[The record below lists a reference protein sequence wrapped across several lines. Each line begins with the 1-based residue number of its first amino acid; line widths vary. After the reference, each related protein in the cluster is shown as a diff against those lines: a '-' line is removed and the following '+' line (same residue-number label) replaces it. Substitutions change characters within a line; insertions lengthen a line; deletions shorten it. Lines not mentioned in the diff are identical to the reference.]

1 MNEENNNAEKM
12 IIGLS
17 NLFEDVDSFPEGE
30 IKQSIEKIKVLAKD
44 LDNKNKKI
52 SNNESK

>member
-17 NLFEDVDSFPEGE
+17 NLFEDVDYFPEGD
-30 IKQSIEKIKVLAKD
+30 IKQSIEKIKVYSNKINNQDINNTDEAK
-44 LDNKNKKI
+44 
-52 SNNESK
+52 